1 MAGMGRSAERAATL
15 AAGARSP
22 GRVAAH
28 KSEMN
33 GFPVQFAVL
42 SWADPCT
49 NTLLEIRNNRRGPRR
64 RRLAGGMFF
73 APYLS
78 VAPVRKKAMIEAKT
92 KNVEL
97 RLTLTEEERV
107 QLLAWLER
115 RMRDKLV
122 EEHRTDSLEF
132 KKLVARQERI
142 LDGLIAKLR
151 R

>member
-1 MAGMGRSAERAATL
+1 
-15 AAGARSP
+15 
-22 GRVAAH
+22 
-28 KSEMN
+28 
-33 GFPVQFAVL
+33 
-42 SWADPCT
+42 
-49 NTLLEIRNNRRGPRR
+49 
-64 RRLAGGMFF
+64 
-73 APYLS
+73 
-78 VAPVRKKAMIEAKT
+78 MIEAKT